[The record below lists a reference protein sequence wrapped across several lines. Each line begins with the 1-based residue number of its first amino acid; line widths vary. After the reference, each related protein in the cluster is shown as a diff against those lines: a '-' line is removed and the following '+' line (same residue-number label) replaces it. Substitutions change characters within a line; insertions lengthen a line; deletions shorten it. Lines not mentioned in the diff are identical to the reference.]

1 MPIRNVHE
9 EFTLF
14 MLEDFVPSSPCWQCQ
29 ERGIDCFIR
38 TWGRA
43 CIACERVLDNTCFLM
58 DPEAWNTFYND
69 HRSEWTGRSFL
80 GRDRFP
86 FAELQVHVPAVFRWL
101 RRATSTAPAVTFAKL
116 SKVFTVVLNSL
127 ALILFFRQEQ
137 YGQTLINLLSARVE
151 ALVALED
158 E

>member
-69 HRSEWTGRSFL
+69 HHSEWAGRSFL

-101 RRATSTAPAVTFAKL
+101 RRAYFNRS
-116 SKVFTVVLNSL
+116 
-127 ALILFFRQEQ
+127 RRHEQ